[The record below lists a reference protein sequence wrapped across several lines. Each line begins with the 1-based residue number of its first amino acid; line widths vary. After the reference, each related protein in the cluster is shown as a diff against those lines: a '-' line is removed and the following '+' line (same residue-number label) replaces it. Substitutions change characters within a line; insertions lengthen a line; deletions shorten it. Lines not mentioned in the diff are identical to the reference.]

1 MLLKM
6 SHIYIF
12 ILKAKEKKG
21 QTETS
26 DETHHCSN
34 KHSVRHTECE
44 GVRLWHDVSGAL
56 LSVHPQPL
64 QQAQN
69 QSIRLVRACIFCFF
83 LFTGDQQMI
92 PKKDSSTPKYI
103 FRKEVLSLPKI

>member
-1 MLLKM
+1 MFLKV
-6 SHIYIF
+6 SDIYLF

-21 QTETS
+21 QTQTS
-26 DETHHCSN
+26 DETHYCSD
-34 KHSVRHTECE
+34 KHSVQHSECE

-69 QSIRLVRACIFCFF
+69 QSIRMVRACIGFF
-83 LFTGDQQMI
+83 SIYWCQQMI